1 MTSGRGPRFCRG
13 CGFTRG
19 QTLKGAWAP
28 LIPPHDTACES
39 KVKTTTTTTQAFGP
53 RVTTAVCCPSVCARE
68 PKRVAMSAARD
79 VGSSAARRRRERR
92 LRSFLRHER
101 LAVAMAVAEARH
113 HSSRGQTTATA
124 ISEVEEQE
132 TNNAPRRQKA
142 RPPGMRPASLAEP
155 QGTQV
160 VLQRHVAE
168 QVLYAPVVHILDA
181 PMPQTGDQL
190 IVAFRSLDN
199 LMADQVIAVPKISC
213 PSHAGRAAL
222 REPQIVEQLV
232 EVPTVLTYS
241 FIQQRT
247 AEHIIDLPVPRTRG
261 LHGGLQVSPPSQV
274 TQRTAEQITDFPV
287 RRTGTGGGLQGSSS
301 GQGSAQRTVEQNVD
315 ITVPRTRA
323 GGLHG
328 FFPGTCS
335 SQRSEVQNADI
346 PVPRALDFLGN
357 PRGFHHSQSS
367 SAFRGADRHDVFGS
381 HHHDYG
387 LEDEEGTWRMRTWSR
402 WRSSTSLWTASSTP
416 AGDPCASATHT
427 TVVGAPGGGSAR
439 SLMANKNS
447 TPERCLD

>member
-1 MTSGRGPRFCRG
+1 
-13 CGFTRG
+13 
-19 QTLKGAWAP
+19 
-28 LIPPHDTACES
+28 
-39 KVKTTTTTTQAFGP
+39 
-53 RVTTAVCCPSVCARE
+53 
-68 PKRVAMSAARD
+68 
-79 VGSSAARRRRERR
+79 
-92 LRSFLRHER
+92 
-101 LAVAMAVAEARH
+101 MAVAEARH

-142 RPPGMRPASLAEP
+142 PPPGMRPASLAEP

-168 QVLYAPVVHILDA
+168 QVLYTPVVQILHA

-199 LMADQVIAVPKISC
+199 LMAEQVIAVPKISC
-213 PSHAGRAAL
+213 PSHSGRAAL

-232 EVPTVLTYS
+232 EVPTVLTFS

-247 AEHIIDLPVPRTRG
+247 AEQIIDLPVPRTRGPLGGLQGSLPSQGSQRTGEQIADIPVPRTRG

-287 RRTGTGGGLQGSSS
+287 RRTRTGGGLQGSSS

-315 ITVPRTRA
+315 IPVPRTRA

-328 FFPGTCS
+328 FHPGTGS

-346 PVPRALDFLGN
+346 PVPRALDFRGN
-357 PRGFHHSQSS
+357 PRGFSPRSELIS
-367 SAFRGADRHDVFGS
+367 VP
-381 HHHDYG
+381 
-387 LEDEEGTWRMRTWSR
+387 WS
-402 WRSSTSLWTASSTP
+402 
-416 AGDPCASATHT
+416 
-427 TVVGAPGGGSAR
+427 
-439 SLMANKNS
+439 
-447 TPERCLD
+447 